1 MQAFPVW
8 QGLVP
13 LVVFC
18 VSLWFL
24 VRDCRRRTVAAN
36 VPSASVR
43 EWLFLFAFLGCLGS
57 LLAMLPEL
65 GITVTRF
72 FPDAE
77 MAKAIA
83 ALFSVSVR
91 VKGTPVD

>member
-8 QGLVP
+8 HGLVP
-13 LVVFC
+13 LAVFC
-18 VSLWFL
+18 VSVWLL
-24 VRDCRRRTVAAN
+24 VRDCRRRTDAAN
-36 VPSASVR
+36 VPSESVR
-43 EWLFLFAFLGCLGS
+43 EWLFLFAFLCCLGS

-65 GITVTRF
+65 GIIVTRF

-91 VKGTPVD
+91 VKGTSVD